1 MEVSIIIPTLNEARF
16 LERTLAHVRQLRP
29 RPKEVVIVDGGSTDG
44 TIAIAEGIVAG
55 GLATGDLL
63 KQKGSVDLAA
73 LQSSGQSCS
82 DESGSQ
88 PGPGGLSCAFY
99 MGIPWCRMM
108 RSRSSKKTLAD
119 PEVSGG
125 GFLSLMTG
133 PLKTRWGS
141 ISAQCPENL
150 LRPAAVSSPSVL
162 SAWTA
167 AFVWRSGHVLPPSRF
182 CCLRRLRPPNCRLWK
197 KPTCA

>member
-73 LQSSGQSCS
+73 LQSSGA
-82 DESGSQ
+82 E
-88 PGPGGLSCAFY
+88 LF
-99 MGIPWCRMM
+99 R
-108 RSRSSKKTLAD
+108 
-119 PEVSGG
+119 
-125 GFLSLMTG
+125 
-133 PLKTRWGS
+133 
-141 ISAQCPENL
+141 
-150 LRPAAVSSPSVL
+150 
-162 SAWTA
+162 
-167 AFVWRSGHVLPPSRF
+167 
-182 CCLRRLRPPNCRLWK
+182 
-197 KPTCA
+197 